1 MSFHS
6 APPTNNLKKENTHIS
21 SLTFRR
27 GVPPVSTAGLI
38 GDGSWKK
45 MKSKHTEL
53 IVNTKTIIKYQ
64 IEGRSCYR
72 IKHFPAVQNVRL
84 RLSLQNA
91 KIR

>member
-45 MKSKHTEL
+45 NEKQTHR
-53 IVNTKTIIKYQ
+53 VNCQYQ
-64 IEGRSCYR
+64 DY
-72 IKHFPAVQNVRL
+72 N
-84 RLSLQNA
+84 
-91 KIR
+91 